1 MTALTASSDDSEY
14 RLLQPCRH
22 SYVWRVGGRQWDSW
36 IPTAAVAGGSGA
48 DPAEVDALAKT
59 YTSDDNPLGIPLS
72 EKQARCRAEVY
83 LGSDLSEG
91 ALADVRAGRQPR
103 PRTPEDVTELTELA
117 SKLADCA

>member
-1 MTALTASSDDSEY
+1 MADTSTSGAIAGRPPLIGLALLAALVTAL
-14 RLLQPCRH
+14 
-22 SYVWRVGGRQWDSW
+22 V
-36 IPTAAVAGGSGA
+36 AALVVAGGSGA